1 MEVSLAYFETYPVI
15 GRLIKQRDTN
25 TYRRVGTQLKAIVGA
40 SHGILTHVGNTGDQ
54 VTLTQ
59 IGIQVTAR

>member
-1 MEVSLAYFETYPVI
+1 MQFLGPEGGGYVLFFFFC
-15 GRLIKQRDTN
+15 N
-25 TYRRVGTQLKAIVGA
+25 IVYKGMGA
-40 SHGILTHVGNTGDQ
+40 SHGNLPHVGITGDQ